1 MCATVRLLVICT
13 VLLAHM
19 APLGSAFVPGLAQAY
34 ARMWPRLFYG
44 LAEPTQDNLAK
55 RTGAAEL
62 EEIFMP
68 NAEEYEINRLAR
80 GRFGFGV
87 GRR

>member
-1 MCATVRLLVICT
+1 MCATVGLLVICT

-44 LAEPTQDNLAK
+44 LAEPAQEK
-55 RTGAAEL
+55 RTGAAER
-62 EEIFMP
+62 EDIFMP
-68 NAEEYEINRLAR
+68 NAKEYKINRLAR